1 MRRRQ
6 TTTSASRYAYV
17 AATEGGRSKAGDLTA
32 GAQDPAGGA
41 AHTHEPGDVTDATHP
56 QRYHASKRVT
66 LVGIIVNVVVAS
78 MQIVLGVMGN
88 SQALVADGIHTIS
101 DVSTDGIVLFAL
113 RHGSKAADEAHP
125 YGHSRIETAA
135 TAGIGVALIAV
146 ALGISINAGRRLMD
160 PEHLAIPAA
169 YTLVAVIVT
178 IVCKEG
184 LYRYAI
190 HVARKYRSKLLRA
203 NAWHYRSDAISSV
216 IVLIGI
222 AGSLIGFRYLDA
234 VAAIGVAMMIAK
246 IGWDLAW
253 EALRELVDTGLGAE
267 ELAALRDTILSVDGV
282 KDMHLLR
289 TRRMGGQALV
299 DVHIQVDGTISVSE
313 GHHISETVRHRLID
327 AHESVTDVMVHID
340 PEDDEITPMS
350 LGLPLRRE
358 LMQRLE
364 RGFAAAEVGHLI
376 ERVTLHYLGGK
387 IRVELLLPFGAAAD
401 EGERARLRA
410 RLQALVHSGA
420 PELRDTVSEID
431 VRFH

>member
-222 AGSLIGFRYLDA
+222 AGSLIGFRYL
-234 VAAIGVAMMIAK
+234 
-246 IGWDLAW
+246 L
-253 EALRELVDTGLGAE
+253 
-267 ELAALRDTILSVDGV
+267 LSC
-282 KDMHLLR
+282 
-289 TRRMGGQALV
+289 TWARRYRL
-299 DVHIQVDGTISVSE
+299 
-313 GHHISETVRHRLID
+313 HRLV
-327 AHESVTDVMVHID
+327 E
-340 PEDDEITPMS
+340 
-350 LGLPLRRE
+350 RR
-358 LMQRLE
+358 
-364 RGFAAAEVGHLI
+364 
-376 ERVTLHYLGGK
+376 
-387 IRVELLLPFGAAAD
+387 
-401 EGERARLRA
+401 RA
-410 RLQALVHSGA
+410 
-420 PELRDTVSEID
+420 T
-431 VRFH
+431 